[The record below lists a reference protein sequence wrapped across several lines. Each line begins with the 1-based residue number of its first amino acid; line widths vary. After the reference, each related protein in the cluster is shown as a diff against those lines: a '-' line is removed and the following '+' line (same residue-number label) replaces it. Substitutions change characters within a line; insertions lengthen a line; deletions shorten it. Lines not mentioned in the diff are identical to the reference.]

1 MDRPRSSRAK
11 VPSAKTLGLTRSRA
25 QDDLNDLGWNTEAHI
40 PVLRTLGAAGNP
52 DLALNN
58 VVRLVEALRAREE
71 AGDLALCPC
80 VEGRASFSD
89 ATSDTLLSALK
100 DDTGLRRK
108 LISLFG
114 ASSLLG
120 DHIVAHPE
128 EWMCLALPLPTAE
141 EMMQAM
147 LNSVDAVRVE
157 EVLAADEFAEFKGES
172 AEQAVEPA
180 GESSRIY
187 RARLTGPEA
196 DVAMRDAYRTLL
208 ARIAAIDV
216 DGTFPVRH
224 DREPERLPFVT
235 LAQRLADAADAALT
249 AALAVA
255 CTTVYGGPDD
265 EDHKTPAR
273 LGVLAMG
280 KCGARELNY
289 ISDVDVIFVAEPADS
304 RATRWAGEFINIG
317 TRVFFEVDAAL
328 RPEGKQG
335 ALVRTLSSHK
345 KYYDRWAKT
354 WEFQALLKAR
364 AMTGD
369 VELGEKYVETLA
381 PMVWAAS
388 EREDFVSDV
397 QAMRRRVIENVP
409 DEIRARELKLGTG
422 GLRDVEFAVQLLQMV
437 HGRTDESL
445 RVRPTVAAL
454 EALME
459 EGYVGRDDGQK
470 LIESYEYMRL
480 LEHRLQLQRLKR
492 THTLP
497 PKSDDDARTW
507 LSRTAGHVPT
517 GMNSYADQLE
527 EDVRRVAMQ
536 IHQLHSKLFYR
547 PLLTS
552 VAAMS
557 EDTIRLTP
565 DAAKRQLSALGY
577 ENPNRAYEH
586 LSALASGSSRKQK
599 LQAIILPALLEWLAP
614 TVDPDAGLLAY
625 RKLSEAAHDKPWF
638 LRLLRDENVVG
649 QRLMFLLGT
658 SPYLA
663 ELLLNS
669 IDTVKLLSDG
679 ATGPKLIA
687 RDAAVVTHSLVAA
700 AARHRDPDKA
710 IAVARS
716 LRRAE
721 LARVAASDLLG
732 LMDIQ
737 DVCLSLSLVW
747 NAVLEAAL
755 QAEIRAWEDKHNLN
769 APARISV
776 IGMGRLGGAELGYG
790 SDADVMFVAEPVQ
803 HEAEQ
808 LTGEELEGQVP
819 GGEEL
824 ASGKKETE
832 DTTDQDTASNNAVKW
847 ATMICDSIRTR
858 LGRPSQDPPLEVDLD
873 LRPEG
878 RNGAVVRTLASYER
892 YYKQWGETWEMQA
905 LLRATWIAGDKTLG
919 ISFLRMIDK
928 FRYPE
933 GGATQA
939 QVQEVRRIKARV
951 DAERLPSG
959 ADRNTH
965 TKLGRGALTDVEW
978 TVQLLT
984 MQNVQVS
991 ENLRNTSTLS
1001 VLREMAAAELI
1012 SEADTEVLRDAWM
1025 TATAARNGIV
1035 LVKGKRKDQLPTFGK
1050 PLARVA
1056 AASNW
1061 DPEDS
1066 QGFLDDYLKKTRRAR
1081 RVVDKIFWGEDV
1093 VNDFRED

>member
-1 MDRPRSSRAK
+1 MDRPRSSRARI
-11 VPSAKTLGLTRSRA
+11 PSAKTLGLTRPRA
-25 QDDLNDLGWNTEAHI
+25 QDDLNDLGWNTEEH
-40 PVLRTLGAAGNP
+40 VGLLRTLGAAGNP

-58 VVRLVEALRAREE
+58 LVRLVEALRERE
-71 AGDLALCPC
+71 DNDQLAAVSSLPS
-80 VEGRASFSD
+80 VGKDVPFSD
-89 ATSDTLLSALK
+89 ATADTLMAALK
-100 DDTGLRRK
+100 DDAELRRRV
-108 LISLFG
+108 ISLFG

-128 EWMCLALPLPTAE
+128 EWVSLSLPLPTAG
-141 EMMQAM
+141 EMTDTM
-147 LNSVDAVRVE
+147 LDSVGAVRVD
-157 EVLAADEFAEFKGES
+157 EVLAMDEFAEFKDDNGEK
-172 AEQAVEPA
+172 AVEPA
-180 GESSRIY
+180 GEKSRTY
-187 RARLTGPEA
+187 RARIIGHEA

-208 ARIAAIDV
+208 ARIAAIDCN
-216 DGTFPVRH
+216 GTFIVNR
-224 DREPERLPFVT
+224 DDEPDRLPFVT
-235 LAQRLADAADAALT
+235 LGQRLADAADAALT

-265 EDHKTPAR
+265 EDRKPPAR
-273 LGVLAMG
+273 LAVLAMG

-345 KYYDRWAKT
+345 KYYDRWAST

-369 VELGEKYVETLA
+369 VALGEKYVETLA
-381 PMVWAAS
+381 PLVWSAS

-409 DEIRARELKLGTG
+409 DSIRARELKLGPG

-454 EALME
+454 KALMK

-470 LIESYEYMRL
+470 LIASYEYMRL

-497 PKSDDDARTW
+497 PKDELEALTWLART
-507 LSRTAGHVPT
+507 SGHLPQ
-517 GMNSYADQLE
+517 GMNTYAEQLE
-527 EDVRRVAMQ
+527 DDVRRVGVQ

-565 DAAKRQLSALGY
+565 DAAKRQLAALGY

-586 LSALASGSSRKQK
+586 LSALAAGSSRKQK
-599 LQAIILPALLEWLAP
+599 LQAIILPTLLEWLAP

-625 RKLSEAAHDKPWF
+625 RRLSDAASEKQWF

-679 ATGPKLIA
+679 ATGPKLIK

-700 AARHRDPDKA
+700 AARHCDPDKA

-721 LARVAASDLLG
+721 LARVAAADLLG
-732 LMDIQ
+732 FMDIQ

-747 NAVLEAAL
+747 DAVLEAAL
-755 QAEIRAWEDKHNLN
+755 QAEIRAWEDKHDQN

-790 SDADVMFVAEPVQ
+790 SDADVMFVAEPVRE
-803 HEAEQ
+803 EAEN
-808 LTGEELEGQVP
+808 LSDEEFDV
-819 GGEEL
+819 
-824 ASGKKETE
+824 GKE
-832 DTTDQDTASNNAVKW
+832 DADSTTNKAMKW
-847 ATMICDSIRTR
+847 AAMICDSIRTR

-878 RNGAVVRTLASYER
+878 RNGAIVRTMKSYER
-892 YYKQWGETWEMQA
+892 YYQQWGETWEMQA
-905 LLRATWIAGDKTLG
+905 LLRATWIAGDKDLG

-933 GGATQA
+933 GGATDE
-939 QVQEVRRIKARV
+939 QVREVRRIKARV
-951 DAERLPSG
+951 DAERLPRG

-984 MQNVQVS
+984 MQNGQVS
-991 ENLRNTSTLS
+991 EGLRNTSTLAA
-1001 VLREMAAAELI
+1001 LQEMAAAELI
-1012 SEADTEVLRDAWM
+1012 SEADAEVLREAWI
-1025 TATAARNGIV
+1025 TATKARNGIV

-1050 PLARVA
+1050 PLAQVA

-1061 DPEDS
+1061 DPTES
-1066 QGFLDDYLKKTRRAR
+1066 QEFLDDYLKKTRRAR
-1081 RVVDKIFWGEDV
+1081 KVVDKIFWGEDV
-1093 VNDFRED
+1093 VHDYRED